1 MTKKELEQYRSI
13 CAEIEEIN
21 AKLAEKAAH
30 VTVRGSDSEF
40 PYTEHIMSVHGI
52 THTNDNIRLISRLR
66 NLKTQKQAIEHYID
80 SIEDSLTRR
89 IFEYRYIYGAY
100 KPSWQRVAVLVG
112 GGNTADSIRMCHIRQ
127 LKKKGNGRA

>member
-1 MTKKELEQYRSI
+1 MTKIELEQYRSI
-13 CAEIEEIN
+13 CAEIDEIDE
-21 AKLAEKAAH
+21 KLSD
-30 VTVRGSDSEF
+30 VTVHGAVRGSDSEF

-66 NLKTQKQAIEHYID
+66 NLKAQKQAIEHYID

-112 GGNTADSIRMCHIRQ
+112 GGNTADSIKMICHRY
-127 LKKKGNGRA
+127 LHKKV